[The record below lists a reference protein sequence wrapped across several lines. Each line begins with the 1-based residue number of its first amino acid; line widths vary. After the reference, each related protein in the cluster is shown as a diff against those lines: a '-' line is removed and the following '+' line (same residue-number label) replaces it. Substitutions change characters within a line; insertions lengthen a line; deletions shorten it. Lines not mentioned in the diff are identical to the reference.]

1 MSDVINVAIDRKRI
15 SNYFKATVTV
25 TSDKTFTQ
33 VEARATKNGSG
44 FGRGIGICLLSDDA
58 ETSNGVVT
66 LPSAVK
72 NFTFDAES
80 SEILA
85 DGEYRISVF
94 VLTDDG
100 KWNDGSLLFTSSSE
114 TVYDTNGNK
123 VYVKRDG
130 SGTDEVYTSVYSG
143 VVIDSFI
150 AEVLS

>member
-1 MSDVINVAIDRKRI
+1 MVNVAIDRNRI
-15 SNYFKATVTV
+15 SNYFKATVSV
-25 TSDKTFTQ
+25 TSDLSFTAI
-33 VEARATKNGSG
+33 EARATKKGSG
-44 FGRGIGICLLSDDA
+44 FGREVGICLLSDDA
-58 ETSNGVVT
+58 AASDGVVT

-80 SEILA
+80 SEILT

-143 VVIDSFI
+143 AVIDSFI